1 MFAGERFHSREVQIE
16 LGNKQTIIQQKMVA
30 SSGKR
35 YSETYKK
42 VAQGRARK
50 RHQEWEKRQNEKEQL
65 ELEEAAK
72 WEDGTRKPNAK
83 KLAAE
88 QKKKEQKL
96 AKQQRRELL
105 KAEEHAIEF
114 GPEKETY

>member
-1 MFAGERFHSREVQIE
+1 
-16 LGNKQTIIQQKMVA
+16 MVA

-50 RHQEWEKRQNEKEQL
+50 RHQEWEKKQSENEQL

-72 WEDGTRKPNAK
+72 WEDGVRKPNQK
-83 KLAAE
+83 KLVAE
-88 QKKKEQKL
+88 QKKLDKKL
-96 AKQQRRELL
+96 AKQQRKELL

-114 GPEKETY
+114 GPDKEIY